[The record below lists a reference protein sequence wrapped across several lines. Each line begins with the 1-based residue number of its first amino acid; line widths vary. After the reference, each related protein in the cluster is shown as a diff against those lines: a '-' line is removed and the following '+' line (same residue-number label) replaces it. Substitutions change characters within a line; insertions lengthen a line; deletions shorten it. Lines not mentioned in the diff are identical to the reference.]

1 MPIRAA
7 SSACVFVCQNQG
19 MTERVRAGP
28 RRWWLVL
35 AGFAAGL
42 VASLGHA
49 PFGLWTL
56 GLVGLMAG
64 YLLIRAAASPRRGGL
79 AGWALGL
86 GYFAGT
92 LNWLT
97 SPFLVEPEIYGWMAP
112 FALVFMAGG
121 LALFWGAASGLALW
135 VGGRKRLWLAWPAA
149 LGLGELLRGHVFT
162 GFPWGGPGEFWVD
175 TPFLG
180 LAGWTG
186 ATGLGVLTF
195 LAAAWGARLFVGPRR
210 VLSLL
215 VLVVAVG
222 GAMALGARNL
232 VREVAPRAEAVVV
245 RLIQP
250 NAPQRLKWNPDYIEL
265 FLQRAIDLT
274 GAPGAG
280 GIVPDLVIWP
290 ETTLPYLL
298 NDAGP
303 VLREIAATTP
313 AQVVLGVQRAEAGP
327 RYFNSMAVLAP
338 DGSVAAI
345 YDKAHLVPF
354 GEYTPFGGLLY
365 RFGIRGFAAQYGA
378 GYSAGEGG
386 ALLDLGRAGKALPL
400 ICYEAIFPDDL
411 RRAGRADW
419 ILQITNDA
427 WFGTF
432 SGPQQ
437 HLAIARLRAAEF
449 GLPFVRAANTGIS
462 AVIDARGRIVASLAL
477 GEAGFLDVALPGA
490 LGETFYAKRGDIIL
504 ILLLLAVIL
513 GLAGRRQTI
522 SG

>member
-1 MPIRAA
+1 MAERARP
-7 SSACVFVCQNQG
+7 
-19 MTERVRAGP
+19 EL
-28 RRWWLVL
+28 RRWWLIL
-35 AGFAAGL
+35 AGFGAGMI
-42 VASLGHA
+42 ASLGHA

-64 YLLIRAAASPRRGGL
+64 FLLVRSAASPARSGL
-79 AGWALGL
+79 AGWTLGL

-97 SPFLVEPEIYGWMAP
+97 SPFLVEPEVYGWMAP
-112 FALVFMAGG
+112 FALLFMAGG
-121 LALFWGAASGLALW
+121 LALFWGAASGLAFWL
-135 VGGRKRLWLAWPAA
+135 GQRGRGNAAYLWLAWPAA
-149 LGLGELLRGHVFT
+149 MGLGELLRGHVFT

-180 LAGWTG
+180 LVGWTG

-195 LAAAWGARLFVGPRR
+195 LAAAWGERLFVGPRR
-210 VLSLL
+210 ALSLL
-215 VLVVAVG
+215 VLVVAVSA
-222 GAMALGARNL
+222 AMTLGARNL
-232 VREVAPRAEAVVV
+232 GREVAARAEPVVV

-250 NAPQRLKWNPDYIEL
+250 NAPQRLKWDRDYIAL

-274 GAPGAG
+274 GAPGTG
-280 GIVPDLVIWP
+280 GVVPDLVIWP
-290 ETTLPYLL
+290 ETALPYLL
-298 NDAGP
+298 NDAGA
-303 VLREIAATTP
+303 VLREIAASTE
-313 AQVVLGVQRAEAGP
+313 AQVVLGVQRAEEGP
-327 RYFNSMAVLAP
+327 RYFNSMAVLAR

-354 GEYTPFGGLLY
+354 GEYTPFGNLLY

-378 GYSAGEGG
+378 GYSAGAGG
-386 ALLDLGRAGKALPL
+386 ELLDLGQAGKALPL
-400 ICYEAIFPDDL
+400 ICYEAIFPGDL

-462 AVIDARGRIVASLAL
+462 AVIDARGQIVASLAL
-477 GEAGFLDVALPGA
+477 GEAGFLDVVLPGA
-490 LGETFYAKRGDIIL
+490 LGETFYARRGDVIL
-504 ILLLLAVIL
+504 ILLLLVVIL
-513 GLAGRRQTI
+513 GLAGRRRTI
-522 SG
+522 SD